1 MSEQII
7 GPEEAYN
14 ILKGSILS
22 TAPGKGAV
30 LSICKWIA
38 DWNDNL
44 SQENKIVCYI
54 RESINIGYV
63 IDRND
68 NRFKEKKPNFM
79 VIKLPG
85 TDREI
90 KQLHVDLYL
99 RNEGYEPLKEFIYQ
113 RDSNPVR
120 WLVTGNKLS
129 LIGLENFITLV
140 ESAHEK
146 RGGSS

>member
-7 GPEEAYN
+7 GPEEAYK
-14 ILKGSILS
+14 ILKGSIPS
-22 TAPGKGAV
+22 SAPGKGGV
-30 LSICKWIA
+30 LAMCKSIA

-44 SQENKIVCYI
+44 SQENKIICYI

-63 IDRND
+63 IDRNG

-90 KQLHVDLYL
+90 KQLHADLYIGKA
-99 RNEGYEPLKEFIYQ
+99 GYEPLKEFIYQ

-120 WLVTGNKLS
+120 WLIIGNKII
-129 LIGLENFITLV
+129 LIGLENFTTLV
-140 ESAHEK
+140 KIAYEK